1 MDPYQPPP
9 YQQPYPA
16 PPGVPMDQHYNAA
29 PSQVGYAPQATNG
42 QPPPQQQGT
51 VPMKHPRSSSIKHFI
66 TMLLVCV
73 NTLKK
78 GLSIKNKLKLILKR
92 GQLCLYCKVSYNTIN
107 MCILVLF
114 VWC

>member
-1 MDPYQPPP
+1 MDPNLPPT

-51 VPMKHPRSSSIKHFI
+51 VLPMKHPRSSSIKHYI
-66 TMLLVCV
+66 TNAIGMCKYI
-73 NTLKK
+73 KK
-78 GLSIKNKLKLILKR
+78 GTFNEE
-92 GQLCLYCKVSYNTIN
+92 
-107 MCILVLF
+107 
-114 VWC
+114 